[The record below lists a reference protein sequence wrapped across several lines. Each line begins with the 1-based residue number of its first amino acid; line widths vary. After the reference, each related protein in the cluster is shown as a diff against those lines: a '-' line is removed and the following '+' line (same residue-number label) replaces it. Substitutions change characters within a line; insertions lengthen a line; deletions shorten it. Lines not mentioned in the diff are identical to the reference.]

1 MLNVAM
7 LGASGRMGRTIV
19 PLIAASDRPAPQR
32 RARRRAGRAASVT
45 TPACSPDGAPLAV
58 AVSSDPG
65 RALEGADVAIDFT
78 LPAASL
84 LNARECLRPPG
95 AAGHRHHRPRRAGSG
110 RDREDRAS
118 RVPVV
123 MAPNMSLGVN
133 LLFKL
138 VELAA
143 RALDADY
150 DIEIVEA
157 HHRHKKDA
165 PSGTALGLGRAVAQ
179 GRGTT
184 LDAGRRLC
192 ASRRHAV
199 RGAAA
204 PIGFAVV
211 RGGDIVGDHPVIF
224 AGPGEQVELSHHAQ
238 DRSGFARGA
247 LVAARWVVGRPAGLL
262 LDDGCAR
269 ALARRVALSRELTQ
283 RIGSHRRGCR
293 TGTCPE
299 DP

>member
-19 PLIAASDRPAPQR
+19 PLLAASDDLRLSGALAAAQD
-32 RARRRAGRAASVT
+32 ASIGHDAGVVANGVA
-45 TPACSPDGAPLAV
+45 LAV

-84 LNARECLRPPG
+84 ANARACLARKVPLVIG
-95 AAGHRHHRPRRAGSG
+95 TTGHDELGRAEIEKIAGSL
-110 RDREDRAS
+110 
-118 RVPVV
+118 PVV

-138 VELAA
+138 VELGA

-150 DIEIVEA
+150 DVEIVEA
-157 HHRHKKDA
+157 HHRHKVDA

-179 GRGTT
+179 GRGTS
-184 LDAGRRLC
+184 LEKVADYVRHGAAGPRQ
-192 ASRRHAV
+192 
-199 RGAAA
+199 RGAV
-204 PIGFAVV
+204 GFAVV
-211 RGGDIVGDHPVIF
+211 RGGDIVGDHRVIF
-224 AGPGEQVELSHHAQ
+224 AGPGEQVELAHHAQ

-247 LVAARWVVGRPAGLL
+247 LVAARWVVGRPPGLYSMMDVL
-262 LDDGCAR
+262 GL
-269 ALARRVALSRELTQ
+269 
-283 RIGSHRRGCR
+283 
-293 TGTCPE
+293 
-299 DP
+299 